1 MFTLVYGIMAPIWFI
16 FSYGWEQYLEG
27 CVICAKSDGWLVVA
41 DLLLLVQISLLCFCG
56 VAR

>member
-1 MFTLVYGIMAPIWFI
+1 MFTLVYGIMPPVGFG
-16 FSYGWEQYLEG
+16 FSYRREQYLEG
-27 CVICAKSDGWLVVA
+27 CVICAKSDGWLLVA